1 MIRLNHILTA
11 GLMLAASAVSASAHD
26 YRYGN
31 DTSDIDA
38 RRASEIR
45 RIEEG
50 RRSGQLSWREYRFL
64 KAEQAR
70 IAEHERQAKTDGYVS
85 PDERRRLNR
94 ELDQASAD
102 IYRLKHN
109 DEVAGRRHW
118 YRWW

>member
-1 MIRLNHILTA
+1 MIRLNHILAA
-11 GLMLAASAVSASAHD
+11 GLMLAASAVSAHAHD
-26 YRYGN
+26 YRYGI

-38 RRASEIR
+38 RRTSEIR

-50 RRSGQLSWREYRFL
+50 RRAGQLSWREYRLL

-70 IAEHERQAKTDGYVS
+70 IAEHERQAKADGYVS
-85 PDERRRLNR
+85 PEEHRRLQR

-102 IYRLKHN
+102 IHRLKHN
-109 DEVAGRRHW
+109 DEVAGRRYW

>member
-1 MIRLNHILTA
+1 MIRLNHMLTA
-11 GLMLAASAVSASAHD
+11 GLMLAASAASANAHD
-26 YRYGN
+26 YRYGS

-50 RRSGQLSWREYRFL
+50 RQTGQLSWREYRFL

-70 IAEHERQAKTDGYVS
+70 IAEQERQAKADGYVS
-85 PDERRRLNR
+85 PEERRRLNR
-94 ELDQASAD
+94 ELDQASTD
-102 IYRLKHN
+102 IRRLKHN
-109 DEVAGRRHW
+109 DEVVGRRHW